1 MSEKR
6 SVNLCSTYVLPLLG
20 LNRFSF
26 GSPDRFINS
35 YVNEDDTHIV
45 VECSAPY
52 SSIITN
58 HANFKFSMEIGT
70 SHIAVFGVPH
80 YYKEDVK
87 KFREGKYSQFSDSA
101 KTLIRKKSGLT
112 YKVPIPGGGYRSA
125 LELLALDKDKELKKY
140 WEDTLKVKLDEN
152 AELASIPGD
161 DNFYNLNLSNQLTT
175 C

>member
-26 GSPDRFINS
+26 GSPDKFINS

-45 VECSAPY
+45 VECVTQFST
-52 SSIITN
+52 IIIN
-58 HANFKFSMEIGT
+58 HPNFKFSMETNGNFV
-70 SHIAVFGVPH
+70 AVFEVPAF
-80 YYKEDVK
+80 YREDVK
-87 KFREGKYSQFSDSA
+87 KFREGKYSELSDSA
-101 KTLIRKKSGLT
+101 KSLIRKKSGLT

-140 WEDTLKVKLDEN
+140 WEDTLGVKLSDN

-161 DNFYNLNLSNQLTT
+161 DNFYNLNLSNQLTI